1 MTLRGPLGSLFFCSY
16 IHNMNYKNVLRG
28 YYDTDKKVK
37 AIDMLSDQPY
47 YIEDRPDMKQRV
59 ERAINFKQYLA
70 IYQRGTRNGFEYIDQ
85 NDIIWGDQTTK
96 EVKPVTMIDKPD
108 DFIISDL
115 KWKYLTRCINKGKN
129 LMFVGPAGTG
139 KTQIVFKAAERL
151 DKQIFYFNLGSTQD
165 VRSALIGNTY
175 FKDGTYFE
183 ESAFVTAIK
192 TPNSVILLDE
202 ISRANPEAWNIL
214 MPVLDVNIRK
224 LRLDEKE
231 NSPVI
236 DVASGVSFIS
246 TANIGFEYTAARM
259 LDRALV
265 DRFSVIEMDILNK
278 EQEMKLLNIKYPDLD
293 PKVNEALCDISF
305 RIRMECERENSK
317 LSSPIPTR
325 MLLEAAEMSIDGFD
339 IDETAEL
346 IIYPQYSDEGGTDSE
361 RIYIRQL
368 VQKYVQKGDKEDL
381 FTDNDFR
388 ALDNYDI

>member
-1 MTLRGPLGSLFFCSY
+1 ME
-16 IHNMNYKNVLRG
+16 YKQVLRG

-37 AIDMLSDQPY
+37 AIDLLTDQPY

-59 ERAINFKQYLA
+59 ERAINFKQLLA
-70 IYQRGTRNGFEYIDQ
+70 IYQRGTRNGFKYIEQ
-85 NDIIWGDQTTK
+85 NDYDTTVNWHDNK
-96 EVKPVTMIDKPD
+96 HGIKPVKQTTMIDKPD

-183 ESAFVTAIK
+183 ESAFVTALK

-278 EQEMKLLNIKYPDLD
+278 EQEMKLLNIKYPNLD

>member
-1 MTLRGPLGSLFFCSY
+1 
-16 IHNMNYKNVLRG
+16 MNYKNILRG
-28 YYDTDKKVK
+28 YYDTENKVK
-37 AIDMLSDQPY
+37 AIDVLSDQPY

-96 EVKPVTMIDKPD
+96 EAKPVTMTSKPD

-115 KWKYLTRCINKGKN
+115 KWKYLTRCIDKGKN

-139 KTQIVFKAAERL
+139 KTQIVFKAAEAL
-151 DKQIFYFNLGSTQD
+151 GKPIFYFNLGSTQD
-165 VRSALIGNTY
+165 VRSALIGSTY

-192 TPNSVILLDE
+192 TPGSVVLLDE

-236 DVASGVSFIS
+236 NVADSVSFIS
-246 TANIGFEYTAARM
+246 TANIGFEYTSARM
-259 LDRALV
+259 LDRALA
-265 DRFSVIEMDILNK
+265 DRFNIVEMDTLNK
-278 EQEMKLLNIKYPDLD
+278 EEEMKLLAMKHPDLSSEI
-293 PKVNEALCDISF
+293 NESLCDISSK
-305 RIRMECERENSK
+305 IRMECERENAK
-317 LSSPIPTR
+317 LSNVLSTR
-325 MLLEAAEMSIDGFD
+325 TLLEAAEMSVDGFS
-339 IDETAEL
+339 IEEIAEL
-346 IIYPQYSDEGGTDSE
+346 ILYPQYPDDGGVDSE

-368 VQKYVQKGDKEDL
+368 VQKYVQQGNRENL
-381 FTDNDFR
+381 FTEDDF
-388 ALDNYDI
+388 AHLDKYDV

>member
-1 MTLRGPLGSLFFCSY
+1 ME
-16 IHNMNYKNVLRG
+16 YKQVLRG
-28 YYDTDKKVK
+28 YYDTEKKVK
-37 AIDMLSDQPY
+37 AIDLLTNTPY

-59 ERAINFKQYLA
+59 ERAINFNQLVA
-70 IYQRGTRNGFEYIDQ
+70 VYQRGTRNGFKYIERNEFNEPETQ
-85 NDIIWGDQTTK
+85 STKQTN
-96 EVKPVTMIDKPD
+96 MINKPD

-115 KWKYLTRCINKGKN
+115 KWKYLIRCINKGKN
-129 LMFVGPAGTG
+129 LMFIGPAGTG
-139 KTQIVFKAAERL
+139 KTQIIFKASEAL
-151 DKQIFYFNLGSTQD
+151 NQQIFYFNLGSTQD

-183 ESAFVTAIK
+183 ESAFVKAIK
-192 TPNSVILLDE
+192 TPNTIILLDE

-236 DVASGVSFIS
+236 DIASGVSFIS

-265 DRFSVIEMDILNK
+265 DRFSIVEMDTLDK
-278 EQEMKLLNIKYPDLD
+278 DQEMKLLAIKVPYLD

-317 LSSPIPTR
+317 LSSILSTR
-325 MLLEAAEMSIDGFD
+325 TLIEAAEMSVDDFS
-339 IDETAEL
+339 IDEIAEL
-346 IIYPQYSDEGGTDSE
+346 IFYPQYSDEGGTDSE
-361 RIYIRQL
+361 RIYVRQL
-368 VQKYVQKGDKEDL
+368 VQKYIQKGSKENL
-381 FTDNDFR
+381 FTDDDFR
-388 ALDNYDI
+388 ALDNYDV

>member
-1 MTLRGPLGSLFFCSY
+1 
-16 IHNMNYKNVLRG
+16 MNYKNILRG
-28 YYDTDKKVK
+28 YYDTENKVK
-37 AIDMLSDQPY
+37 AIDVLSDQPY

-96 EVKPVTMIDKPD
+96 EAKSVTMTSKPD

-115 KWKYLTRCINKGKN
+115 KWKYLTRCIDKGKN

-139 KTQIVFKAAERL
+139 KTQIVFKAAEAL
-151 DKQIFYFNLGSTQD
+151 GKPIFYFNLGSTQD
-165 VRSALIGNTY
+165 VRSALIGSTY

-192 TPNSVILLDE
+192 TPGSVVLLDE

-236 DVASGVSFIS
+236 NVADSVSFIS
-246 TANIGFEYTAARM
+246 TANIGFEYTSARM
-259 LDRALV
+259 LDRALA
-265 DRFSVIEMDILNK
+265 DRFNIVEMDTLNK
-278 EQEMKLLNIKYPDLD
+278 EEEMKLLAMKHPDLSSEI
-293 PKVNEALCDISF
+293 NESLCDISF
-305 RIRMECERENSK
+305 KIRMECERENAK
-317 LSSPIPTR
+317 LSNVLSTR
-325 MLLEAAEMSIDGFD
+325 TLLEAAEMSVDGFS
-339 IDETAEL
+339 IEEIAEL
-346 IIYPQYSDEGGTDSE
+346 ILYPQYPDDGGVDSE

-368 VQKYVQKGDKEDL
+368 VQKYVQQGNRESL
-381 FTDNDFR
+381 FTEDDF
-388 ALDNYDI
+388 AHLDKYDV

>member
-1 MTLRGPLGSLFFCSY
+1 
-16 IHNMNYKNVLRG
+16 MNYKNILRG
-28 YYDTDKKVK
+28 YYDTENKVK
-37 AIDMLSDQPY
+37 AIDLLSDQPY

-96 EVKPVTMIDKPD
+96 ETKSVTMTSKPD

-139 KTQIVFKAAERL
+139 KTQIVFEAAKAL
-151 DKQIFYFNLGSTQD
+151 KKPIFYFNLGSTQD
-165 VRSALIGNTY
+165 VRSALIGSTY
-175 FKDGTYFE
+175 FKNGTYFE
-183 ESAFVTAIK
+183 ESAFVNAIK
-192 TPNSVILLDE
+192 TPGSVVLLDE

-236 DVASGVSFIS
+236 DVADSVSFIS
-246 TANIGFEYTAARM
+246 TANIGFEYTSARM
-259 LDRALV
+259 LDRALA
-265 DRFSVIEMDILNK
+265 DRFNVVEMDTLDK
-278 EQEMKLLNIKYPDLD
+278 EEEMRLLAMKHPDLSSE
-293 PKVNEALCDISF
+293 VNESLCDISF
-305 RIRMECERENSK
+305 KIRMECQRENAK
-317 LSSPIPTR
+317 LSNVLSTR
-325 MLLEAAEMSIDGFD
+325 TLLEAAEMSVDGFS
-339 IDETAEL
+339 IEEIAEL
-346 IIYPQYSDEGGTDSE
+346 ILYPQYPDDGGVDSE

-368 VQKYVQKGDKEDL
+368 VQKYVQQGNKENL
-381 FTDNDFR
+381 FTEDDFTH
-388 ALDNYDI
+388 LDNYDI

>member
-1 MTLRGPLGSLFFCSY
+1 
-16 IHNMNYKNVLRG
+16 MNYKNVLRG

-70 IYQRGTRNGFEYIDQ
+70 IYQRGTRNGFKYIDQ
-85 NDIIWGDQTTK
+85 NDIIRGNQSVVNQTIK
-96 EVKPVTMIDKPD
+96 KVKPVTMIDKPD

-151 DKQIFYFNLGSTQD
+151 DKKIFYFNLGSTQD

-278 EQEMKLLNIKYPDLD
+278 EQEMKLLNIKYPNLD